1 MKARLSGLFTPFG
14 LNAPM
19 YCVTPSSAAMASSA
33 PDIRPYRAED
43 NAALVDI
50 WHRASSVAHDF
61 LPAEL
66 LAAQKKLVS
75 EKYLPET
82 ETWVAV
88 NGTTPVGFI
97 GLIDSFIGGLFVSP
111 DCQGGGIGSALLD
124 HAFRLKGH
132 LLLEVYAANTRA
144 LSFYRRHGFC
154 GIKRRQTDDNG
165 LPFPLIMMQKPVPT
179 TWQRSD
185 RYAQD

>member
-1 MKARLSGLFTPFG
+1 
-14 LNAPM
+14 M
-19 YCVTPSSAAMASSA
+19 YCVSASPFGTSLQCETV
-33 PDIRPYRAED
+33 IRPYRAED
-43 NAALVDI
+43 NPVLSEI
-50 WHRASSVAHDF
+50 WHAASCLSHHF
-61 LPAEL
+61 LPDEL

-88 NGTTPVGFI
+88 SGETPVGFI

-132 LLLEVYAANTRA
+132 LLLEVYAANHRA
-144 LSFYRRHGFC
+144 LAFYRRHGFC
-154 GIKRRQTDDNG
+154 GIKRRETDDNG
-165 LPFPLIMMQKPVPT
+165 LPFPLIMMQKPVPAT
-179 TWQRSD
+179 RRQPEQN
-185 RYAQD
+185 AQNDATSP